1 MKREY
6 NFTQMGKIVT
16 MFLTRLLR
24 DKEVDLNKPMTDTYL
39 FEVGYEME
47 LSEDNIIKIVSRI
60 KNYGNSRLK

>member
-47 LSEDNIIKIVSRI
+47 LSEDNIIKIVSE
-60 KNYGNSRLK
+60 LKTMGIVD

>member
-24 DKEVDLNKPMTDTYL
+24 DKEVDLNKTMTDTYL

-47 LSEDNIIKIVSRI
+47 LSEDNIMKIVSE
-60 KNYGNSRLK
+60 LKTMGIVD

>member
-6 NFTQMGKIVT
+6 NFTQTGKIVT

-24 DKEVDLNKPMTDTYL
+24 DKEVDLNKTMTDTYL

-47 LSEDNIIKIVSRI
+47 LSKDNIMKIVSE
-60 KNYGNSRLK
+60 LKTMGIVD

>member
-39 FEVGYEME
+39 FEIGYEMG
-47 LSEDNIIKIVSRI
+47 LSEDNIMKIVSE
-60 KNYGNSRLK
+60 LKTMGIVD

>member
-47 LSEDNIIKIVSRI
+47 LSEDNIVKIVSE
-60 KNYGNSRLK
+60 LKTMGIVD

>member
-39 FEVGYEME
+39 FEVGYEMG
-47 LSEDNIIKIVSRI
+47 LSEDNIMKIISE
-60 KNYGNSRLK
+60 LKTMGIVD

>member
-24 DKEVDLNKPMTDTYL
+24 DKEVDLNKTMTDTYL

-47 LSEDNIIKIVSRI
+47 LSEDNIIKIVSE
-60 KNYGNSRLK
+60 LKAMGIVD

>member
-24 DKEVDLNKPMTDTYL
+24 DKEVDLNKTMTDTYL
-39 FEVGYEME
+39 FEVGYEMG
-47 LSEDNIIKIVSRI
+47 LSEDNIMKIISE
-60 KNYGNSRLK
+60 LKTMGIVD

>member
-24 DKEVDLNKPMTDTYL
+24 DKEVDLNKTMTDTYL

-47 LSEDNIIKIVSRI
+47 LSEDNIMKIVSE
-60 KNYGNSRLK
+60 LKAMGIVD

>member
-6 NFTQMGKIVT
+6 NFTQMGRIVT

-24 DKEVDLNKPMTDTYL
+24 DKEVDLNKTMTDTYL

-47 LSEDNIIKIVSRI
+47 LSEDNIMKIVSE
-60 KNYGNSRLK
+60 LKTMGIVD

>member
-39 FEVGYEME
+39 FEVGYEMG
-47 LSEDNIIKIVSRI
+47 LSEDNIMMIKSELKTMGIVD
-60 KNYGNSRLK
+60 

>member
-6 NFTQMGKIVT
+6 NFTQTGKIVT

-24 DKEVDLNKPMTDTYL
+24 DKEVDLNKTMTDTYL

-47 LSEDNIIKIVSRI
+47 LSEDNIMKIVSE
-60 KNYGNSRLK
+60 LKAMGIVD

>member
-47 LSEDNIIKIVSRI
+47 LSEDNIMKIVSE
-60 KNYGNSRLK
+60 LKTMGIVD

>member
-1 MKREY
+1 MEREY

-24 DKEVDLNKPMTDTYL
+24 DKEVDLNKTMTDTYL

-47 LSEDNIIKIVSRI
+47 LSEDNIMKIVSE
-60 KNYGNSRLK
+60 LKTMGIVD

>member
-6 NFTQMGKIVT
+6 NFTQTGKIVT

-24 DKEVDLNKPMTDTYL
+24 DKEVDLNKTMTDTYL

-47 LSEDNIIKIVSRI
+47 LSEDNIMKIVSE
-60 KNYGNSRLK
+60 LKTMGIVD

>member
-39 FEVGYEME
+39 FEVGYEMG
-47 LSEDNIIKIVSRI
+47 LSEDNIMKIVSE
-60 KNYGNSRLK
+60 LKTMGIVD